1 MLDDIYE
8 GIIWKDR
15 LDPIDVVDDKEIY
28 VPLFLVCYQGRFP
41 YWFGIH
47 NHPNEV

>member
-28 VPLFLVCYQGRFP
+28 VP
-41 YWFGIH
+41 YWFGKP